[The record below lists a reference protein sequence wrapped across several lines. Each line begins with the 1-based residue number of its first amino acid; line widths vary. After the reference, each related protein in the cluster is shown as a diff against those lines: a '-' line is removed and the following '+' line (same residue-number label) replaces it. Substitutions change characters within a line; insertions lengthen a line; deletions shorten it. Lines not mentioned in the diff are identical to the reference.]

1 MSSSQIAYIGH
12 GVIASGVKVG
22 NDQPYK
28 DLLKLYHFIEHSDEK
43 ACRMSDSHAKDRVY
57 ESSARQT
64 DAIAKRSTTGVN
76 VKGSRR
82 WP

>member
-12 GVIASGVKVG
+12 GVNASGVKVG

-28 DLLKLYHFIEHSDEK
+28 DLLKLYHCTEHSGEK
-43 ACRMSDSHAKDRVY
+43 AGRAFDSHAKDRVY

-64 DAIAKRSTTGVN
+64 EV
-76 VKGSRR
+76 
-82 WP
+82 